1 MNLLYAAK
9 QTNIFEYFTG
19 FFENAKNVFMQFD
32 PLFDTIDIL
41 LLTAVFFFVYKFLK
55 SRKSGSLL
63 IGVAICLVALIVATL
78 LNLEGIRFIL
88 SAIFENGVIVL
99 IILLQPEIRDV
110 LEKVGTG
117 SLSGIMSFGD
127 TKRKK
132 QLYNAAIDNICAAVS
147 DLSNTKTGALIAI
160 VRTTKLDEIMHTGI
174 VINADVNSFLL
185 RNLFFNK
192 APLHDGAV
200 IIDEAR
206 IAAAGCLLPL
216 TRRTDVDSD
225 LGTRH
230 RAAIGLSETSDAI
243 VIVVSEETGVISV
256 AYDCA
261 LTRNLN
267 VDQLRRF
274 LMKKLIRSSHIEDS
288 NDPVVKN

>member
-1 MNLLYAAK
+1 MN
-9 QTNIFEYFTG
+9 IIEYFTK
-19 FFENAKNVFMQFD
+19 FFNYAKNVFIQFN
-32 PLFDTIDIL
+32 PFDAIDII
-41 LLTAVFFFVYKFLK
+41 LLTAVFFFAYKFLK
-55 SRKSGSLL
+55 SRKSGALL
-63 IGVAICLVALIVATL
+63 IGVGISLAALIVATL
-78 LNLEGIRFIL
+78 LNLDGIRFIL

-99 IILLQPEIRDV
+99 IILLQPAIRDV

-117 SLSGIMSFGD
+117 SLSGIMIFGD
-127 TKRKK
+127 SKRKK

-147 DLSNTKTGALIAI
+147 DLSNTKTGALIAV

-216 TRRTDVDSD
+216 SRRTDVDSD

-230 RAAIGLSETSDAI
+230 RAAIGLSETSDAV
-243 VIVVSEETGVISV
+243 VIVVSEETGAISV
-256 AYDCA
+256 PYDCT

-274 LMKKLIRSSHIEDS
+274 LMKKLIRASHIEDT
-288 NDPVVKN
+288 NDSVIKN